1 MPTLMMIFHV
11 EIESK
16 DERTVKKL
24 LNTLYVTSA
33 NRYLSLDGENV
44 VISEIIGRIPLHNLE
59 AIVTFGYAGVSPAL
73 MGACAQKG
81 IGLTFLSG
89 YGRFLARVS
98 GEVYGNV
105 MLRKEQYR
113 RSESPE
119 RSIKIA
125 RNCIAG
131 KVFNSRWIL
140 ERAARDYPLRLD
152 ADKLKNK
159 SVFLADSLKKIRVC
173 DDADRLRGLEGE
185 AASVYFSVFDDL
197 ILQQKDDFQFQG
209 RNRRPPLDEVNAMLS
224 FAYTLL
230 TSMCA
235 GALETVGLD
244 PYVGFFHTDRPGRKS
259 LALDMVEELRGV
271 MGDRFVLTLINKKVV
286 SKKGFMRKENGA
298 VIMDDG
304 TRKAFLAAWQSK
316 KQEAITHPFLKEKV
330 EWGMVP
336 HIQAMLLARHLRGD
350 LDEYPPFF
358 WK

>member
-1 MPTLMMIFHV
+1 MWMPTLMMIFHV
-11 EIESK
+11 EIGNK

-44 VISEIIGRIPLHNLE
+44 VISEKEQVMGRIPLHNLE
-59 AIVTFGYAGVSPAL
+59 AIVTFGYTGASPAL
-73 MGACAQKG
+73 MGACAQRG

-89 YGRFLARVS
+89 NGRFLARVS

-119 RSIKIA
+119 QSIKIA
-125 RNCIAG
+125 RNC
-131 KVFNSRWIL
+131 
-140 ERAARDYPLRLD
+140 
-152 ADKLKNK
+152 
-159 SVFLADSLKKIRVC
+159 
-173 DDADRLRGLEGE
+173 
-185 AASVYFSVFDDL
+185 
-197 ILQQKDDFQFQG
+197 
-209 RNRRPPLDEVNAMLS
+209 EVNAMLS

-271 MGDRFVLTLINKKVV
+271 MGDRFVLTLINKKIV

-304 TRKAFLAAWQSK
+304 TRKTFLGAWQSK
-316 KQEAITHPFLKEKV
+316 KQETITHPFLKEKV
-330 EWGMVP
+330 EWGMLPYV
-336 HIQAMLLARHLRGD
+336 QAMLLARYLRGD

>member
-1 MPTLMMIFHV
+1 M
-11 EIESK
+11 K
-16 DERTVKKL
+16 RL
-24 LNTLYVTSA
+24 LNTLYITST

-44 VISEIIGRIPLHNLE
+44 VIYEKEQEIGRVPLHNLE
-59 AIVTFGYAGVSPAL
+59 AIVTFGYTGASPAL
-73 MGACAQKG
+73 MGACAQRN

-89 YGRFLARVS
+89 NGRFIARVT

-105 MLRKEQYR
+105 TLRKEQYR
-113 RSESPE
+113 KSESVQD
-119 RSIKIA
+119 SIRIA

-131 KVFNSRWIL
+131 KVYNSRWIL

-152 ADKLKNK
+152 VDKLKTK
-159 SVFLADSLKKIRVC
+159 SAFLADSLSKIRVC
-173 DDADRLRGLEGE
+173 EDAAVLRGLEGE
-185 AASVYFSVFDDL
+185 AASVYFSVFDDM
-197 ILQQKDDFQFQG
+197 ILQQKEEFQFRG
-209 RNRRPPLDEVNAMLS
+209 RNRRPPTDAVNAMLS

-271 MGDRFVLTLINKKVV
+271 MADRFVLTLINKKIVN
-286 SKKGFMRKENGA
+286 KKGFIQKENGA
-298 VIMDDG
+298 VIMEDEL
-304 TRKAFLAAWQSK
+304 RKSFLASWQGK
-316 KQEAITHPFLKEKV
+316 KQEMITHPFLEEKI
-330 EWGMVP
+330 EWGMLPYV
-336 HIQAMLLARHLRGD
+336 QAMLLARYLRGD